1 MKFTARLQLLAILGL
16 ATIALHSC
24 TTPSKSGGGPDSGAS
39 LKGREGND
47 YKAAYQAFV
56 SAQYDSAIAK
66 LTAFEKKYPK
76 STQLSQVRN
85 LRGMCFLLTRRPQA
99 AIQDFKKAHQ
109 SSNQSSFRQYVL
121 YNLASAEYESGAI
134 DAAKVTLSQIQMDYI
149 DRETQVKVHS
159 LKSRVLLKANQFG
172 EAAKEILELSLV
184 LDETQPRNLFITQ
197 LDQALQGMSD
207 ADTLSNLYDSYAN
220 SPLADQVLFRLTQA
234 EVQQG
239 RIGPG
244 EAHIQ
249 TFVER
254 FPQSPK
260 MNDVLDLQRTMRS
273 QAQVSGLSVGA
284 LLPMSGKFAKYG
296 QKSLQG
302 IQLALGIFNPD
313 QQDSRITLVVEDAG
327 ETPEQAVRAL
337 NNLVFN
343 HKVVG
348 VIGPLT
354 SKGIDQVAQRAQEL
368 GVPLISLAQ
377 QVPTSGN
384 TANMDFFVPS
394 ALTAQVQAAEMARYA
409 IEKLGLKKFAILHPK
424 DKFGQQYSN
433 AFWDAVENMGGKIV
447 GVEGYVPNETDF
459 RQPIDRM
466 SGLYYQDARLREAQE
481 LTKIREEQQIKKK
494 TRKNEKMFD
503 LGPII
508 DYEAVYIPDEPKVI
522 GQVLPT
528 FAFRDVRGV
537 KYLGSATWHS
547 PELISR
553 AQAFAEGSY
562 FVDAWVPESGDPNI
576 QRFLA
581 RYKST
586 FGSDP
591 GMMEALAFDAAEII
605 QSVLARFPV
614 NSRSELRDKIR
625 GIQNHAGVTG
635 RITFRDGQLGRNL
648 AVLTVRNGLMSQVQ

>member
-1 MKFTARLQLLAILGL
+1 MKFAQFRLLTLIGL
-16 ATIALHSC
+16 VALSLHSC
-24 TTPSKSGGGPDSGAS
+24 TTPSKQGGGGPDSGAS
-39 LKGREGND
+39 LKGREGTD
-47 YKAAYQAFV
+47 YKAAYQAFT
-56 SAQYDSAIAK
+56 SAQYESAIQK
-66 LTAFEKKYPK
+66 LTAFEKRYPR
-76 STQLSQVRN
+76 SSQIAQARN
-85 LRGMCFLLTRRPQA
+85 LRGMSYLLSRRPQA
-99 AIQDFKKAHQ
+99 AIQDFKNAYK
-109 SSNQSSFRQYVL
+109 SSNQASFRQYVL
-121 YNLASAEYESGAI
+121 YNLASAEYESGNL
-134 DAAKVTLSQIQMDYI
+134 DAGKTTLSQIQMDYI
-149 DRETQVKVHS
+149 DRETQVKIHS
-159 LKSRVLLKANQFG
+159 LKSRILLKGNQFG
-172 EAAKEILELSLV
+172 EAAKEILELSML
-184 LDETQPRNLFITQ
+184 LDETQPRNLFVTQ

-207 ADTLSNLYDSYAN
+207 ADALSGLFESYSN
-220 SPLADQVLFRLTQA
+220 SPLADQVLFRLTQV

-249 TFVER
+249 TFLER
-254 FPQSPK
+254 FAQSPK

-284 LLPMSGKFAKYG
+284 LLPLSGKFAKYG

-327 ETPEQAVRAL
+327 DTPESAIRAL

-384 TANMDFFVPS
+384 LDFFVPS

-481 LTKIREEQQIKKK
+481 LTKVREEQQIKKK
-494 TRKNEKMFD
+494 TRKNEKLFD
-503 LGPII
+503 LGPIV

-553 AQAFAEGSY
+553 AQNFAEGSF

-586 FGSDP
+586 YGSDP

-605 QSVLARFPV
+605 QTVLARFPV

-635 RITFRDGQLGRNL
+635 RISYHDGQLGRNL